1 MNETEGLK
9 HAIVLSGGGA
19 DGAYEVGVMKALF
32 SGKAGT
38 AGKAALPEGPIEPE
52 IFTGT
57 SIGSFNAALLVSL
70 WAQLGTASISDLER
84 VWLETLA
91 ERLDGSGN
99 GGYRFRAN
107 PLDYLDPRDYFPNP
121 IPPLLQLAQDSLYLG
136 WNSVQRL
143 VNLLQSTAP
152 IAERFLALFDLSSFV
167 SREPLEQTVRET
179 IQFENIRRSLKTL
192 IIAATN
198 WQSGELWLYHN
209 RDMTDGFGPRI
220 ILASSAIPGFF
231 PPSQVGAQ
239 PYVDGGVVLNTPLVP
254 AIDAGADILHVIY
267 MDPDVKNIPV
277 EDLQYTLQVFYRT
290 QVISWARIVNR
301 EIDHDATLNNA
312 VRILGQI
319 DQNVAKTIED
329 FLIRNQP
336 ESKIAGRL
344 KRPPD
349 RREVTIHR
357 YHPAEN
363 LGGLLGF
370 LNVQHDRIARLIEQ
384 GFIDAVDHDCVW
396 SGCVLRGR
404 GPSVEPQDHDTVR
417 EVRPRGETP
426 ELDSAPM

>member
-1 MNETEGLK
+1 MNEAGDLK
-9 HAIVLSGGGA
+9 HAVVLSGGGA
-19 DGAYEVGVMKALF
+19 DGAYEVGVLKALF
-32 SGKAGT
+32 SGKAGST
-38 AGKAALPEGPIEPE
+38 GKAALPEGPIDPE
-52 IFTGT
+52 IFSGT
-57 SIGSFNAALLVSL
+57 SIGSFNAALLVSR
-70 WAQLGTASISDLER
+70 WDQHGTAAISDLER
-84 VWLETLA
+84 VWLDTLA

-107 PLDYLDPRDYFPNP
+107 PLDYLDPRGFFPNP
-121 IPPLLQLAQDSLYLG
+121 ISPLLQFAQDSLYLG
-136 WNSVQRL
+136 WNGTQRL
-143 VNLLQSTAP
+143 VNLLQSPAP
-152 IAERFLALFDLSSFV
+152 IAERFLALFDVSSFV
-167 SREPLEQTVRET
+167 SRAPLEQTVREA

-198 WQSGELWLYHN
+198 WQSGELWLYQN
-209 RDMTDGFGPRI
+209 RDMSDGFGPLI

-231 PPSQVGAQ
+231 PPTHVGAQ
-239 PYVDGGVVLNTPLVP
+239 PYVDGGIVQNTPLVP

-267 MDPDVKNIPV
+267 MDPDVKNMPV
-277 EDLQYTLQVFYRT
+277 GDLQYTLQMFYRM

-301 EIDHDATLNNA
+301 EIDHDQTLNNA

-319 DQNVAKTIED
+319 DQKVAKTIEN
-329 FLIRNQP
+329 FLITNQP

-344 KRPPD
+344 RRPPD

-370 LNVQHDRIARLIEQ
+370 LNVQQDRIARLIDQ
-384 GFIDAVDHDCVW
+384 GFSDAVDHDCKW

-404 GPSVEPQDHDTVR
+404 GPSAEPQ
-417 EVRPRGETP
+417 EMAYEPRPEG
-426 ELDSAPM
+426 